1 MDVSRSRIFIGFK
14 YSDNL
19 TTAVNLYKQ
28 IFLLVGQ
35 INFCFCQIVLP
46 AILIYGICINILG
59 TYLSVKLNSKLF
71 TNVGSLL
78 YPVLAF
84 ETLLLIIGMGMTAG
98 IINKT
103 SMLIASKMKV
113 AIFDVVMQRGKTR
126 VYKIFVRR
134 MINACGPMKIRF
146 GSNFID
152 ISTPLVMTCFCMK
165 TLVRLLLL
173 F

>member
-78 YPVLAF
+78 YPSELDRSLQNFHQAMLAKPLNPKYTLAF
-84 ETLLLIIGMGMTAG
+84 MRALVSSALAIQTDQL
-98 IINKT
+98 K
-103 SMLIASKMKV
+103 ASGNFKLDKV
-113 AIFDVVMQRGKTR
+113 KQFVVEG
-126 VYKIFVRR
+126 
-134 MINACGPMKIRF
+134 
-146 GSNFID
+146 
-152 ISTPLVMTCFCMK
+152 
-165 TLVRLLLL
+165 RLTD
-173 F
+173 